1 MDKDEL
7 PWKIID
13 TFFKDDSQILVR
25 HHIDSFNDFY
35 NNGLRKTMKEMNPI
49 KLQKEQDE
57 KTRDFRRKCFL
68 YMGGKDADKIYYGK
82 PMIYDED
89 RQHYM
94 YPNEARMRNMTY
106 GMTIHVDVEVEFE
119 ITLDSG
125 EVKTHSIT
133 LDKIYMGTFP
143 IMLQSEFCILSGLSQ
158 AAKYNMGECK
168 NDFGG
173 YFIIDGKEKVIIS
186 QEKFANNM
194 LYLRTIE
201 DDKYSH
207 SAEIKTVSEDSSKP
221 ARTIAVKIVTPTTT
235 FTNNQ
240 IVVTIPNVRNPVPL
254 FIVMRA
260 LGIESDKK
268 IIEYCLH
275 DLNKEKEMVDMFI
288 PSIHDAGVIF
298 TQREA
303 LNFMKELVKGKTV
316 FHVQDILMNYFM
328 PQVGELNYHQKAMF
342 LGYIVK
348 KLLMV
353 KMGIEKPTDRDSFRF
368 KRVDVP
374 GILIGDLFKEY
385 YKMQLQHVRL
395 EIDKQYKYKTA
406 IYRENFVG
414 LIQDRYGD
422 YFKERITEAGFKKA
436 FKGNWGSTEHTKKLG
451 AVQDLNRLSYNSFL
465 SHLRKINLP
474 MPDSAKVVKP
484 RLLHGSQ
491 WGLIDPVDT
500 PDGGNVGFHKH
511 MAISTHITSGYSKF
525 PMIDWLDNNL
535 PYMKLEECQPSY
547 IHGACKL
554 FVNGT
559 WIGIIESPVESVRF
573 LKKNRRHALIPV
585 MTSISWTINTNEI
598 QIFTDGGRLCRPVY
612 FIDENK
618 KPSYDKPAIME
629 KIMSGAFTWNNLI
642 TGFASKRD
650 YGKNKLYSL
659 KDLYSTDDFQKL
671 EGTGAIV
678 DYIDT
683 SEEENLLIASKEELL
698 EKNPRYTNL
707 EIHPSLLLGVM
718 GNQIVFPEN
727 NQLPRDL
734 FACGQAKQAV
744 SLYHSNYLSRIDKMG
759 VVLNYGQVPLVKSRY
774 MEYINHEQHP
784 YGENCIVAIGV
795 YGSYNVEDSILF
807 NEGSVKRGLFRTTYY
822 NMYESREESS
832 RVGASVIDS
841 HFVNIENENVVG
853 IKPGYDYSRLDE
865 YGMIEMNSEID
876 DKTVVIGKSK
886 TNLENPDVSIDA
898 SIFPK
903 KGQLGYVDKT
913 FITEEE
919 EGFRLAK
926 VRIREERMP
935 AIGDKFC
942 SRCGQKGTVG
952 ILIPEEDMPFTED
965 GIKPDIIINPHAL
978 PSRMTIGQLI
988 ETVMGKACVMTGGFG
1003 SCTAFENK
1011 GPKHKEFGKILVQ
1024 NGFHD
1029 SGNQIL
1035 YNGSSG
1041 EQLSCE
1047 LFMGPT
1053 YYMRLKHMVKDKI
1066 NYRAQGPRTMLTRQT
1081 VGGRAND
1088 GGLRIGEMER
1098 DGIIAH
1104 GAAGFLNESMLVRGD
1119 EYFMAVCNITG
1130 TIAIYN
1136 EANNLFMSPMADGP
1150 LKFTGNLSNTMNIEK
1165 ITRFGRSFSVL
1176 RIPYSFKLL
1185 IQELQVMNVQMRLI
1199 TEDNIDQITS
1209 MNFSSNA
1216 NKLAGL
1222 DNIEDVNAGL
1232 TELIRSSTAEIR
1244 KSDTNMPY
1252 IPDREIGKNKQEAA
1266 IIPDII
1272 EESTID
1278 PDAFAWQQEGFDADG
1293 TEKYISI
1300 ILDANGDPV
1309 ETWSKED
1316 NKGYSKPYRY
1326 PTTWESPTYDD
1337 GSPINAV
1344 IVIDA
1349 LKENQV
1355 PNNLKYVL
1363 EKIRMDKIGYELPYS
1378 PPFAP
1383 GTPGQVD
1390 GRSMYY
1396 TPDES
1401 TSPDYPPPGSP
1412 DYPPP
1417 GSPDYPPP
1425 GSPNYPPPGTPPYR
1439 PDSPDYQPDGTPY
1452 PPGSPDYPP
1461 GSPAYA
1467 PGSPAYAPYSPA
1479 YAPGSPA
1486 YAPSSN
1492 VYDPISPPYSVALGR
1507 TMTMQEFNHAYGIES
1522 PSPSSD
1528 GSIPPPPPPESSKR
1542 SSSTGTPFSDEEV
1555 NTIAKNIE
1563 SESIFN
1569 VKDDTEVD
1577 IEVDEIAPDGNTK
1590 KIIIKN

>member
-1 MDKDEL
+1 MIDKDEL

-13 TFFKDDSQILVR
+13 KFFKDDPQILVR

-35 NNGLRKTMKEMNPI
+35 NIGVGKMMKEMNPI

-57 KTRDFRRKCFL
+57 KTREFKRKMFM
-68 YMGGKDADKIYYGK
+68 YIGGKEADKIYFGK

-94 YPNEARMRNMTY
+94 YPNEARLRNMTY
-106 GMTIHVDVEVEFE
+106 GMTIHVDVEVDFE
-119 ITLDSG
+119 ITLDNG
-125 EVKTHSIT
+125 EIKNHSIT
-133 LDKIYMGTFP
+133 LDKIYWGTFP
-143 IMLQSEFCILSGLSQ
+143 IMLQSDYCILSGLSPQ
-158 AAKYNMGECK
+158 ARYNMGECK
-168 NDFGG
+168 NDYGG

-194 LYLRTIE
+194 LYIRDKV

-207 SAEIKTVSEDSSKP
+207 SAEIKTVSEDASKP
-221 ARTIAVKIVTPTTT
+221 ARTLAVKIVAPSPTY
-235 FTNNQ
+235 TNNQ
-240 IVVTIPNVRNPVPL
+240 IVVSIPNVRNPVPL

-275 DLNKEKEMVDMFI
+275 DLNKESNMVDLFI

-316 FHVQDILMNYFM
+316 VHVQEILMNYFM
-328 PQVGELNYHQKAMF
+328 PQVGELNYNQKALY

-348 KLLMV
+348 RLLMV
-353 KMGIEKPTDRDSFRF
+353 KIGIEKPTDRDSFRF

-374 GILIGDLFKEY
+374 GILISDLFKEY
-385 YKMQLQHVRL
+385 YKMQLQHIRL
-395 EIDKQYKYKTA
+395 EIDKQYKYKTSV
-406 IYRENFVG
+406 YRENFVG

-422 YFKERITEAGFKKA
+422 YFKERITESGFKRG
-436 FKGNWGSTEHTKKLG
+436 FKGNWGATEHTKKLG
-451 AVQDLNRLSYNSFL
+451 AVQDLNRLSYNSFI

-511 MAISTHITSGYSKF
+511 MAISTHITSGYSMF
-525 PMIDWLDNNL
+525 PMIDWLNQNF
-535 PYMKLEECQPSY
+535 PYMKLEECSPSY
-547 IHGACKL
+547 MHGACKL
-554 FVNGT
+554 FVNGS
-559 WIGIIESPVESVRF
+559 WIGIVENPVEGIRF
-573 LKKNRRHALIPV
+573 LRKYRRHALIPV
-585 MTSISWTINTNEI
+585 MTSLSWSINTNEI
-598 QIFTDGGRLCRPVY
+598 HIFTDGGRLCRPIY
-612 FIDENK
+612 YMDANQ
-618 KPSYDKPAIME
+618 KPSYAQKDILS
-629 KIMSGAFTWNNLI
+629 KIEGDEFKWDELI
-642 TGFASKRD
+642 TGFGSKRD
-650 YGKNKLYSL
+650 YQKNTLYSL
-659 KDLYSTDDFQKL
+659 DQLYNTKDFQKIQ
-671 EGTGAIV
+671 GSGAII
-678 DYIDT
+678 DYVDT
-683 SEEENLLIASKEELL
+683 SEEETLLIATKEEQL

-718 GNQIVFPEN
+718 GNQVVFPEN

-744 SLYHSNYLSRIDKMG
+744 SLYHSNFLSRIDKMG
-759 VVLNYGQVPLVKSRY
+759 VVLNYGQIPLVKSRY
-774 MEYINHEQHP
+774 MDYINHEEHP

-832 RVGASVIDS
+832 KVGSSVVDS
-841 HFVNIENENVVG
+841 HFVNVEKENVVG
-853 IKPGYDYSRLDE
+853 IKPGYDYSYLDE
-865 YGMIEMNSEID
+865 YGMIKVNTEMN
-876 DKTVVIGKSK
+876 DKMVVIGKSK
-886 TNLENPDVSIDA
+886 TNLERPEVSIDA
-898 SIFPK
+898 SVFPK

-919 EGFRLAK
+919 EGFRLGK
-926 VRIREERMP
+926 VRIREERVP

-965 GIKPDIIINPHAL
+965 GIRPDLIINPHAI

-988 ETVMGKACVMTGGFG
+988 ETVMGKACAMTGGFG
-1003 SCTAFENK
+1003 TCTAFENK

-1024 NGFHD
+1024 NGFHS
-1029 SGNQIL
+1029 SGNQLL
-1035 YNGSSG
+1035 YNGATG

-1047 LFMGPT
+1047 IFMGPT

-1104 GAAGFLNESMLVRGD
+1104 GAAGFLNESMLIRGD
-1119 EYFMAVCNITG
+1119 EYFMAVCNTTG

-1136 EANNLFMSPMADGP
+1136 EANNLFMSPLADGP
-1150 LKFTGNLSNTMNIEK
+1150 LKFTGNLSNNMNIEK

-1185 IQELQVMNVQMRLI
+1185 IQELQAMNINMRII
-1199 TEDNIDQITS
+1199 TEDNIDQLSS

-1216 NKLAGL
+1216 NHLAQITEL
-1222 DNIEDVNAGL
+1222 DNLEGGL
-1232 TELIRSSTAEIR
+1232 ISLYQQTYAKMRNET
-1244 KSDTNMPY
+1244 TMPY
-1252 IPDREIGKNKQEAA
+1252 VETKEVGKRKQEAA
-1266 IIPDII
+1266 IVPDIMS
-1272 EESTID
+1272 ESNVD
-1278 PDAFAWQQEGFDADG
+1278 PIHFGWIQEGFDADG
-1293 TEKYISI
+1293 NEVYISL
-1300 ILDANGDPV
+1300 ILDANGEPV
-1309 ETWSKED
+1309 EKWDPSE
-1316 NKGYSKPYRY
+1316 NKDLKRPYRY
-1326 PTTWESPTYDD
+1326 PNTWEKPTYDD
-1337 GSPINAV
+1337 GTDINPM

-1349 LKENQV
+1349 LQENPV
-1355 PNNLKYVL
+1355 PNNWKYVL
-1363 EKIRMDKIGYELPYS
+1363 EKIRTEKIGYAEPYS
-1378 PPFAP
+1378 PNYAP
-1383 GTPGQVD
+1383 GTPLAFD
-1390 GRSMYY
+1390 GRTQYY
-1396 TPDES
+1396 TPDS
-1401 TSPDYPPPGSP
+1401 PLYNPNSPPYAPTSPTYNPNSPPYAPTSPTYNPNSPPYAPTSPTYNPNSPPYAPTSPAYNPNSPPWAPTSPDYDPRTGMQGPT
-1412 DYPPP
+1412 
-1417 GSPDYPPP
+1417 
-1425 GSPNYPPPGTPPYR
+1425 TPL
-1439 PDSPDYQPDGTPY
+1439 DSPPLTTTVQQVG
-1452 PPGSPDYPP
+1452 
-1461 GSPAYA
+1461 YA
-1467 PGSPAYAPYSPA
+1467 I
-1479 YAPGSPA
+1479 
-1486 YAPSSN
+1486 
-1492 VYDPISPPYSVALGR
+1492 D
-1507 TMTMQEFNHAYGIES
+1507 T
-1522 PSPSSD
+1522 PSSD
-1528 GSIPPPPPPESSKR
+1528 GSIPPPPPPKSTASSA
-1542 SSSTGTPFSDEEV
+1542 SSSEPLLNEQQIT
-1555 NTIAKNIE
+1555 TIAT
-1563 SESIFN
+1563 SLDN
-1569 VKDDTEVD
+1569 VKDDGSDDEVE
-1577 IEVDEIAPDGNTK
+1577 IEADEIDASGSTK